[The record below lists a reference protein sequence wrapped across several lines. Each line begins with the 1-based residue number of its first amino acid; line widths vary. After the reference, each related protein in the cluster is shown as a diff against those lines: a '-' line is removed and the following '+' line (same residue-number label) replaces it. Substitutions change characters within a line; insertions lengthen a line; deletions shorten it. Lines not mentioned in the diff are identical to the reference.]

1 MSHFIVNIFIYVN
14 LKIFPVSVTS
24 ILAAYQNVSLGQS
37 TRQNMVQNFGALMVV
52 AADASPNQ
60 AVIRFIIFYIL
71 YLDQ

>member
-1 MSHFIVNIFIYVN
+1 MSHFIVNIFIYVT
-14 LKIFPVSVTS
+14 LKIFSVSVTS

-60 AVIRFIIFYIL
+60 AVI
-71 YLDQ
+71 